1 MNYSECRCDAAMSEP
16 YVISILRTFLW
27 AGVYMGA
34 PLMIAALVVGVV
46 VGLFQALT
54 SIQEMTLT
62 FAPKL
67 IVMLIVFWISAGHVG
82 RTLVSLFETSVL
94 PMIAA
99 SMPPDE

>member
-1 MNYSECRCDAAMSEP
+1 MSEQD
-16 YVISILRTFLW
+16 VISILRTFLW

-67 IVMLIVFWISAGHVG
+67 IVMLIVFWFSAGHIG
-82 RTLVSLFETSVL
+82 RTLTALFENNVL
-94 PMIAA
+94 PMIVAGG
-99 SMPPDE
+99 